1 MAAPSKAWVVIA
13 DSQIDADS
21 PLDTTLV
28 TALRDD
34 VVHLEEW
41 LGDGYTAAKDHDHD
55 GTNSKLVVLASQTA
69 GDYLLVENTT
79 ARTVTTTTYAKYK
92 ETKVGVGG
100 TYRIKFSMKANT
112 SGTIYGQIYRN
123 GVAVGTERS
132 TTSTTITEFSE
143 DIGGWSSGDLVQLYS
158 KRTVDGFVSIF
169 NIYTAAPPI
178 GGGLYNY

>member
-55 GTNSKLVVLASQTA
+55 AVNSKSVVLGDGVVTTAKLAATSVTGAKISKTVVSSSSQAILAGATWTPAAGVYQVVSEGSDDSTGISFQILVSAVWRNGTDASVNPRQGVRGGIFICDGTNMRFINNS
-69 GDYLLVENTT
+69 
-79 ARTVTTTTYAKYK
+79 TTT
-92 ETKVGVGG
+92 ETVYYQ
-100 TYRIKFSMKANT
+100 TF
-112 SGTIYGQIYRN
+112 
-123 GVAVGTERS
+123 
-132 TTSTTITEFSE
+132 
-143 DIGGWSSGDLVQLYS
+143 
-158 KRTVDGFVSIF
+158 
-169 NIYTAAPPI
+169 
-178 GGGLYNY
+178 